1 MVVTQLAILFIASF
15 MSNHH
20 VFVDVIRALLDEELP
35 CLYNGIITISNT
47 NDV

>member
-1 MVVTQLAILFIASF
+1 MVVTQLAILIIASF

-20 VFVDVIRALLDEELP
+20 VFVDEDRELLDEKFP
-35 CLYNGIITISNT
+35 CLNHSIIIISYT